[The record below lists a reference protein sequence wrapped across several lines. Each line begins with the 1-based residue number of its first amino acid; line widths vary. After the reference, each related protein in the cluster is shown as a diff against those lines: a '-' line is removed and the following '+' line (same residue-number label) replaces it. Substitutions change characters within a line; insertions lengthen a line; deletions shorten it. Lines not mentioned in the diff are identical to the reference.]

1 MKVFAALFFWI
12 AAPVLNV
19 AAQEPTPPSNLTMEQ
34 RHTVAEFLKTAKTP
48 RQTGIAPKEDDVI
61 PSSIPLESI
70 PPELAN
76 KVPQIK
82 QHMFFLTGKEIVL
95 VRGSERRISDVITLD

>member
-1 MKVFAALFFWI
+1 MKVFAALFFWV
-12 AAPVLNV
+12 ATVMNV
-19 AAQEPTPPSNLTMEQ
+19 AGQDTTTTSNLTMEQ

-48 RQTGIAPKEDDVI
+48 RQMGLTPKEDDVV
-61 PSSIPLESI
+61 PSSISLEAL

-82 QHMFFLTGKEIVL
+82 QHMFFLTESEIVL
-95 VRGSERRISDVITLD
+95 VKGNERRISDVIKLD

>member
-12 AAPVLNV
+12 AATVLNV
-19 AAQEPTPPSNLTMEQ
+19 AAQDTQTTSNLTMEH
-34 RHTVAEFLKTAKTP
+34 RHTIAEFLKTAKTP
-48 RQTGIAPKEDDVI
+48 RQTGIAPNEDNVV
-61 PSSIPLESI
+61 PLSIPLEPI

-82 QHMFFLTGKEIVL
+82 QHMFFLTDKEVVL
-95 VRGSERRISDVITLD
+95 VGSERRISDVIKLD